1 MLRGCSEALVKI
13 LRGEG
18 SVLLAA
24 KVLVIS
30 RLLHKKLSLGSK
42 SLSYLDTI
50 RGRLASLR
58 RKLLLRIDG
67 IFQRLETTEEALID
81 AMCAFSLATSSSPTD
96 VLRHYHHVRLEA
108 LSKQAQDDGNIEVA
122 LLQALKYFIKTLQDT
137 KAYVPGKLA
146 QALQAIKS
154 TPIFQSQELHSLIEL
169 NLDVY
174 ERWIDEDI
182 QKFIPYIR
190 DVELKRTEASRA
202 TADWA
207 KQAFLSFSAILQG
220 QLKSITDATVLARL
234 RKQILRLWLST
245 PQRSLGI
252 DTKDVLEG
260 LHDIFIARTTHLIW
274 SQTMSL
280 QKVAK
285 AIEDTLHDGKKYS
298 SGNGSILWASSII
311 GMEISNGGKAFME
324 SVLARFNG
332 RYEALE
338 AFSLEYT
345 MWLQRIVQL
354 EGMIKDIRETKWDDA
369 VDDMEEDD
377 ILDDKQILLSED
389 DSRLLQEEL
398 QDALQKSLTS
408 LQDSIKGFTSELDDP
423 NGVEKVAYLLRVWKD
438 VRGQLPTSYRDP
450 AFGIDSVLALQES
463 MAALA
468 IDTTLSASE
477 KLIVKAAHNVPLV
490 SRTLWE
496 GDPELPVFPSS
507 WVFRLLHD
515 LVHFMTAQG
524 SDIWG
529 PQATDTLKKR
539 LRAGLALHFQQ
550 SLTPVSQINKGQ
562 NDNVEEEAR
571 QHLVADEIDL
581 TNGEDSLGDGITAK
595 GVNLDSRTQGL
606 FDMIYLNVA
615 TTRKSGA
622 DGKEDGMADIIKV
635 TEGEVGLDEA
645 CLRRMRRNAEEYWK
659 RTSLL
664 FALIA

>member
-1 MLRGCSEALVKI
+1 M
-13 LRGEG
+13 
-18 SVLLAA
+18 LAA

-30 RLLHKKLSLGSK
+30 RLLHKKLSLGSQ

-58 RKLLLRIDG
+58 RKLPLRIDA
-67 IFQRLETTEEALID
+67 IFQRLETTEEALIG

-108 LSKQAQDDGNIEVA
+108 LCKQAQDGGSIEVA
-122 LLQALKYFIKTLQDT
+122 LLQALQYFIQTLKDT
-137 KAYVPGKLA
+137 KTYIPGKLA
-146 QALQAIKS
+146 EALQAIKS
-154 TPIFQSQELHSLIEL
+154 TPIFQSKELHSLIEL

-182 QKFIPYIR
+182 KKFIPYIR
-190 DVELKRTEASRA
+190 DVELKRAEAGRA

-207 KQAFLSFSAILQG
+207 KQAFLSFSTILQVR
-220 QLKSITDATVLARL
+220 LKSITDATVLARL

-252 DTKDVLEG
+252 DTGDVLEG
-260 LHDIFIARTTHLIW
+260 LHNIFIAQTTRLIW

-280 QKVAK
+280 QTVAK
-285 AIEDTLHDGKKYS
+285 AIEDTLHNGKKYS
-298 SGNGSILWASSII
+298 SGNNSTLWASSIA
-311 GMEISNGGKAFME
+311 GMEISNGGKAFTE

-338 AFSLEYT
+338 AFSLEYK
-345 MWLQRIVQL
+345 MWLQRIVHL

-369 VDDMEEDD
+369 VDDIEEDD

-389 DSRLLQEEL
+389 DPRLLQEEFH
-398 QDALQKSLTS
+398 DALRKSLTS
-408 LQDSIKGFTSELDDP
+408 LQDSIEGLTPELDEP
-423 NGVEKVAYLLRVWKD
+423 NSVEKVAYLLRVWKD
-438 VRGQLPTSYRDP
+438 VRGQLPISYRDP
-450 AFGIDSVLALQES
+450 GIGIGSVLALQEL

-468 IDTTLSASE
+468 IKTPLSASE
-477 KLIVKAAHNVPLV
+477 KLIVKAAHNEQLV

-496 GDPELPVFPSS
+496 GNQELPVFPSS

-515 LVHFMTAQG
+515 LVHSMTALG

-529 PQATDTLKKR
+529 PQATDTLKKQ
-539 LRAGLALHFQQ
+539 LRAGLASHFKR
-550 SLTPVSQINKGQ
+550 SLTPVSQISKGE
-562 NDNVEEEAR
+562 NDNAEKEPR
-571 QHLVADEIDL
+571 QQLAADEVDL

-615 TTRKSGA
+615 TTRKSGT
-622 DGKEDGMADIIKV
+622 DDNDDGMAGIIKV

-645 CLRRMRRNAEEYWK
+645 CMRRMRRNAEEYWK